1 MTKPRWWPGLTSPHQ
16 SLWEQE
22 EEVFVM
28 RNSNTRHPLVKGSV
42 RAVRRLQLP
51 VKDGQILPGDL
62 WPYRPF
68 PYGAT
73 VVIDVQDGYWM
84 HRRDAETVGAAL
96 SHCTLQIEGDDQ
108 SKIVGDQGFGRIFG
122 IEAIADVIAGAARL
136 QAQHDI
142 DMEVWA

>member
-1 MTKPRWWPGLTSPHQ
+1 MK
-16 SLWEQE
+16 
-22 EEVFVM
+22 
-28 RNSNTRHPLVKGSV
+28 NSTTPTPPVKGSV
-42 RAVRRLQLP
+42 RAVRRLRLP
-51 VKDGQILPGDL
+51 VRDGQILPGDL

-84 HRRDAETVGAAL
+84 HRTDAQTVGAAL

-108 SKIVGDQGFGRIFG
+108 SKLVGDQGFGRIFG